1 MPLLAATGG
10 HAAEF
15 EVLDRFSVDGYS
27 LLRGSADIS
36 GDGFTIGGSA
46 FVVKAGNIGI
56 GTTGPAKSLHVIG
69 TSDAQAVFE
78 GSGNAGVEIRAR
90 SGAGGVAYLDLATHS
105 TGSSGGGTP
114 DFGARIILGD
124 NGLSLGN
131 VNPMFISTAAGSVGI
146 GTASPLRTLSVVN
159 SAGNNG
165 QLLLGQDT
173 TDYYWTLGR
182 ENITYGNFQIISKD
196 SRYSPDENVRLAI
209 DPQTGNVGIGTT
221 SSGAKLNINGGIRL
235 ANDTGACDEAK
246 AGTIRWTGTVFQGCT
261 GSNWT
266 SFGSPPPFLTSIN
279 PTTGATRGGY
289 TITLT
294 GTEFGT
300 AATVAIGGISATN
313 VTVVNSGT
321 ITATVPASSSA
332 GVKDVRIL
340 HPDGLLSTLAGAFTA
355 QASGESQAL
364 AEATCNGVKQ
374 ITGGSYGDNIYWI
387 DPNGGGTSDAFQA
400 YCDMTTD
407 GGGWTYVARGA
418 SASSSALGS
427 VQTSPDSAA
436 NWHLSQDVVRSMY
449 SNNQTYQIYVWD
461 NVDDGQR
468 MRMFRP
474 KTDYSLTM
482 ALNEYWNGSAWTASG
497 SNFSMTYFSSVN
509 SNACVL
515 RSNIYNA
522 ITATSNMHWGYSGE
536 TTNYIRCVVE
546 SNSPTKGLLFIR

>member
-1 MPLLAATGG
+1 MRFIGEIFISALLARLLGG
-10 HAAEF
+10 GEVCAAEF
-15 EVLDRFSVDGYS
+15 EVLDKLSVDGYTV
-27 LLRGSADIS
+27 LRGSADITGS
-36 GDGFTIGGSA
+36 LFTVGTST
-46 FVVKAGNIGI
+46 FVVKAGNVGI
-56 GTTGPAKSLHVIG
+56 GTT
-69 TSDAQAVFE
+69 
-78 GSGNAGVEIRAR
+78 
-90 SGAGGVAYLDLATHS
+90 
-105 TGSSGGGTP
+105 
-114 DFGARIILGD
+114 
-124 NGLSLGN
+124 
-131 VNPMFISTAAGSVGI
+131 
-146 GTASPLRTLSVVN
+146 SPLRRLSVVN
-159 SAGNNG
+159 GGGNNG

-182 ENITYGNFQIISKD
+182 ENIAYGNFQIISKD

-221 SSGAKLNINGGIRL
+221 SSGSKLNINGGIQL
-235 ANDTGACDEAK
+235 ANDAGACNGAK
-246 AGTIRWTGTVFQGCT
+246 AGTIRWNGTNFQGCNGT
-261 GSNWT
+261 NWT
-266 SFGSPPPFLTSIN
+266 TFGSPPPFLTSIN
-279 PTTGATRGGY
+279 PTMGATRGGY

-294 GTEFGT
+294 GTEFST
-300 AATVAIGGISATN
+300 AATVAIGGVSATN
-313 VTVVNSGT
+313 VTVVNSET

-332 GVKDVRIL
+332 GVKDVRIS

-364 AEATCNGVKQ
+364 AGATCNGVKQ

-418 SASSSALGS
+418 SASSSAFGS
-427 VQTSPDSAA
+427 VQTSPGSAA

-468 MRMFRP
+468 IRIFRP

-482 ALNEYWNGSAWTASG
+482 TLTEYWNGSAWTTSG
-497 SNFSMTYFSSVN
+497 SYFSMTYFSSVN
-509 SNACVL
+509 ANACVL
-515 RSNIYNA
+515 RSNINNA
-522 ITATSNMHWGYSGE
+522 VTAVSNMHWGYSGE

-546 SNSPTKGLLFIR
+546 SNSSTKGLLFIR